1 MKNTNSNSNT
11 ATTNTNTTIH
21 TLRERAHALEMILND
36 TEHYTA
42 QQRSDV
48 ERALQDALNSAN
60 AERLQRLYEDC
71 DSAENPLQALLTNRA
86 WSPYTVRKNT
96 DRTTLHVS
104 VNLMTRRSRV
114 NLLDYLQHVDKTG
127 IELSVST
134 DTLRNLLESACNALA
149 SFVLASVQQDEDGIS
164 VSSVKAGLYNF
175 ISKLG
180 IAGLKVRNTDVR
192 FLALAVTRARDVGEL
207 AEITPSRLVPYMQ
220 DLVVMQLDGRQ
231 YNFAAKKEGKKKE
244 NK

>member
-1 MKNTNSNSNT
+1 MKNTNTNT
-11 ATTNTNTTIH
+11 STNTNTATIH
-21 TLRERAHALEMILND
+21 TLRERAHALETILNNPMN
-36 TEHYTA
+36 HTA

-60 AERLQRLYEDC
+60 SERLQRLYADC
-71 DSAENPLQALLTNRA
+71 DAAENPLQALLTNRA

-104 VNLMTRRSRV
+104 VNLMTRRARV
-114 NLLDYLQHVDKTG
+114 NLLDYLKHVDDVG
-127 IELSVST
+127 LELPVST

-149 SFVLASVQQDEDGIS
+149 SFVLSSVQQDEDGIS

-180 IAGLKVRNTDVR
+180 IAGLRVRNTDVR
-192 FLALAVTRARDVGEL
+192 FLALAVTRARDLGEL

-231 YNFAAKKEGKKKE
+231 YNFAAKEEGKKKE

>member
-1 MKNTNSNSNT
+1 MKNTNVATSTSTSTST
-11 ATTNTNTTIH
+11 ATIR
-21 TLRERAHALEMILND
+21 TLRERAHALEAILNNPMN
-36 TEHYTA
+36 HTA

-60 AERLQRLYEDC
+60 TERLQRLYADC

-127 IELSVST
+127 IELPVST

-149 SFVLASVQQDEDGIS
+149 SFVLSSVQQDEDGIS
-164 VSSVKAGLYNF
+164 VSAVKAGLYNF
-175 ISKLG
+175 VSKLG
-180 IAGLKVRNTDVR
+180 IAGLRVRNTDVR
-192 FLALAVTRARDVGEL
+192 FLALAVTRARDLGEL

-231 YNFAAKKEGKKKE
+231 YNFEEGKKKE

>member
-1 MKNTNSNSNT
+1 MKNTN
-11 ATTNTNTTIH
+11 ATTTTTSTSMIRELH
-21 TLRERAHALEMILND
+21 ERAHALEIILND
-36 TEHYTA
+36 PMNHTA
-42 QQRSDV
+42 QQRIDV
-48 ERALQDALNSAN
+48 EAALQSALNSAN
-60 AERLQRLYEDC
+60 SERLQRLYADC

-127 IELSVST
+127 IELPVST

-149 SFVLASVQQDEDGIS
+149 SFVLSSVQQDEDGIS
-164 VSSVKAGLYNF
+164 VANVKAAMHNF

-180 IAGLKVRNTDVR
+180 IAGLHVRNTDVR
-192 FLALAVTRARDVGEL
+192 FLALAVTRARDLGEL
-207 AEITPSRLVPYMQ
+207 AEITPARIAPYLQ

-231 YNFAAKKEGKKKE
+231 YNFAAKEEGKKTE